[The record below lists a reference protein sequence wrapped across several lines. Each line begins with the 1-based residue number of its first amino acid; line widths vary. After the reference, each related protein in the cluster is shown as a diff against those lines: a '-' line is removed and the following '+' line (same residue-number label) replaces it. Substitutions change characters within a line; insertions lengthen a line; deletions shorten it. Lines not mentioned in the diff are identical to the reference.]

1 MKRMAF
7 VGILVTSLAL
17 SGTSA
22 NAATK
27 SDIVVKGFQSYVTNA
42 KAALTTSK
50 IKYGVSAAAL
60 NAIYE
65 NTVANAKSSYEK
77 ELLTAKNLYEPQII
91 ASNQS
96 IKDAQAKLLTVNQVK
111 VVKLGTFRSYW
122 GNLDCPV
129 TRPQCVSLDDKG
141 NLFQIGEITRLK
153 AIMGERSDY
162 LYEIQLM
169 IDLGLIEMLNAV
181 EYQKA
186 ATIIRTEPE
195 KIKSLTSEW
204 DASSAAAAAKQ
215 NTAIEFARMTVSG
228 PLMTLKEDFD
238 SKKSFYESQIAA
250 GNSAIRAAKR
260 ASKNPTSF
268 DKAFVTALKFEYNVK
283 WLDDIA
289 NLSFSSLNTLRSYLS
304 QFAIIKLADEAAG
317 VDSSYNYQA
326 AEKVNKS
333 VGNVFTSDEEFQA
346 PAKLITAH
354 YRKLTKVS
362 LKF

>member
-162 LYEIQLM
+162 LYEIQ
-169 IDLGLIEMLNAV
+169 
-181 EYQKA
+181 
-186 ATIIRTEPE
+186 
-195 KIKSLTSEW
+195 
-204 DASSAAAAAKQ
+204 
-215 NTAIEFARMTVSG
+215 
-228 PLMTLKEDFD
+228 
-238 SKKSFYESQIAA
+238 
-250 GNSAIRAAKR
+250 
-260 ASKNPTSF
+260 
-268 DKAFVTALKFEYNVK
+268 
-283 WLDDIA
+283 
-289 NLSFSSLNTLRSYLS
+289 
-304 QFAIIKLADEAAG
+304 
-317 VDSSYNYQA
+317 
-326 AEKVNKS
+326 
-333 VGNVFTSDEEFQA
+333 
-346 PAKLITAH
+346 
-354 YRKLTKVS
+354 
-362 LKF
+362 